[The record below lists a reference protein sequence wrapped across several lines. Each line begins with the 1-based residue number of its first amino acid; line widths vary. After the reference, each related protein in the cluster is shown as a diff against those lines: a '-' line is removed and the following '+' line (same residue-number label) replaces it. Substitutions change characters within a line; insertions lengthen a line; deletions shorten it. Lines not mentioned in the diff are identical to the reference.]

1 MKNKKLIISL
11 IILIF
16 SNTYVFSQPEETMK
30 KIQPWQ
36 IKKYAKNAERVG
48 DIYSAIDYYEYFL
61 IKKPED
67 IKISYK
73 LGELYLR
80 ARDYDKAQ
88 EYYKFVYETN
98 KKKFPL
104 AHYYYA
110 STLKYQAN
118 YNEAK
123 EHFLAFIKEYK
134 KGKERSKYKKLVKSD
149 VAGCE
154 IAQNLIDSSLKVSM
168 THLDTSIN
176 KAHVEFSPIIVDEK
190 TIWYASLKADRVEY
204 YKTDDS
210 LEIPKRKFY
219 EAKFINNK
227 WKTTR
232 ELDEFNDPD
241 FDVGNGTFS
250 PDKQRFYFNKCHRN
264 WKNNIICHIWKSEKK
279 NGKWTEPVPLN
290 ELVNDKSYT
299 STQPTVGV
307 DSKKGGDIIYFV
319 SDRDGGRGGYD
330 IWYTIY
336 DKRHKTFKTPKNCG
350 AKLNTKG
357 NEYTPFYDN
366 ERKTLYFSS
375 TGWPGIGGLDV
386 FKSTGQLKK
395 WFPPENVGYPVN
407 SSTDDIYYISSQ
419 DKRKGFVVSNREGGI
434 SLKNKTC
441 CDDIYE
447 FNYTEFID
455 IRFEGHLIAN
465 IDNSVFARINELM
478 GIENKVQRI
487 DSIRLVLSVKSYDKK
502 ETIELTSR
510 YTNETGD
517 GEFDL
522 EPNRNYE
529 IKVDNFGYFDKVIPI
544 STMGITRSTVLHD
557 TVIIN
562 PIPTEPIPVNIYYP
576 FDKAYLTQEA
586 KDTIDATLLIVL
598 QEIPRVKVELSS
610 HTDSK
615 GDDDYNIDL
624 SQRRAES
631 VVKYLIRKGIDRDRL
646 VAKGYGETKPIAPN
660 KNPDGSDNPEGRQKN
675 RRTEFRFI
683 GNLKNYVDE

>member
-67 IKISYK
+67 VKVSYK

-88 EYYKFVYETN
+88 EYFKYVYEAN
-98 KKKFPL
+98 KKKYPL

-123 EHFLAFIKEYK
+123 EHYLSFIKEYK

-154 IAQNLIDSSLKVSM
+154 IAKSLIDSSLKVSM

-204 YKTDDS
+204 FKTDDS
-210 LEIPKRKFY
+210 LKMPLRKFY
-219 EAKFINNK
+219 EAKFINGK

-232 ELDEFNDPD
+232 ELDEFNDPS
-241 FDVGNGTFS
+241 FDVGNGAFS
-250 PDKQRFYFNKCHRN
+250 PDKKRFYFNKCHRN
-264 WKNNIICHIWKSEKK
+264 WKNNVICHIWKSEKK
-279 NGKWTEPVPLN
+279 NGKWTEPIALN
-290 ELVNDKSYT
+290 ESVNDKSYT
-299 STQPTVGV
+299 STQPAIGT
-307 DSKKGGDIIYFV
+307 DPKKGGDIIYFV
-319 SDRDGGRGGYD
+319 SNRDGGKGGFD

-336 DKRHKTFKTPKNCG
+336 DKKHNTFKSPKNCSS
-350 AKLNTKG
+350 KLNTKG
-357 NEYTPFYDN
+357 DEYTPFYDN

-395 WFPPENVGYPVN
+395 WFAPENVGYPVN
-407 SSTDDIYYISSQ
+407 SSTDDIYFTSTK
-419 DKRKGFVVSNREGGI
+419 DKKKGFVVSNREGGI

-447 FNYTEFID
+447 FNYTEFIE

-478 GIENKVQRI
+478 GIKNKVQRV
-487 DSIRLVLSVKSYDKK
+487 DSIRLILSVKSYDKK
-502 ETIELTSR
+502 ETIELTSA
-510 YTNETGD
+510 YTDGTGD
-517 GEFDL
+517 WKFDL
-522 EPNRNYE
+522 DPNRNYE

-544 STMGITRSTVLHD
+544 STMGITRSTVLRD

-631 VVKYLIRKGIDRDRL
+631 VVKYLIKKGIDRDRL
-646 VAKGYGETKPIAPN
+646 VAKGYGETRHIAPN

-683 GNLKNYVDE
+683 GNLKDFVDE